1 MEWLS
6 CLKEAIAYMDD
17 NLLDINGP
25 EDVASHVSV
34 SSMYLQRGFQILTG
48 ITLGEYIRNR
58 KLYLAAVELC
68 SSPAS
73 VLDVALKYGYETQAS
88 FDKAFARFHGVTP
101 RDVKKGQG
109 SIRTFQKMS
118 VRIAVKGGFS
128 LPFRIEK
135 KGPLTFVGYQ
145 KAFDYEDCR
154 EAVGTWW
161 DEFRSHADEQPPY
174 AVQHH
179 VGEYGLC
186 FGDIGPVQF
195 NYVIAGLLSDAD
207 TAAGKDCPEGM
218 LVREVPAGEWA
229 VFECRRNE
237 LFQMCDKFWNEW
249 LPGNEEYELTDG
261 CVVEWYSQEDGFGPN
276 QRCALW
282 YPVKR
287 R

>member
-6 CLKEAIAYMDD
+6 CLKEAIAFMDD
-17 NLLDINGP
+17 NLLDINSP

-34 SSMYLQRGFQILTG
+34 SSMYLQKGFQILTG

-58 KLYLAAVELC
+58 KLYLAAVDLC
-68 SSPAS
+68 SSSAS

-88 FDKAFARFHGVTP
+88 FDRAFARFHGVTP

-109 SIRTFQKMS
+109 NIRTFQKMS

-135 KGPLTFVGYQ
+135 KAPLTFVGYQ
-145 KAFDYEDCR
+145 KAFDYEDSR
-154 EAVGTWW
+154 KATGKWW
-161 DEFRSHADEQPPY
+161 TEFRNHAGEQLPY
-174 AVQHH
+174 AVENN

-186 FGDIGPVQF
+186 FGDTGPVQF
-195 NYVIAGLLSDAD
+195 NYMIAGLSS
-207 TAAGKDCPEGM
+207 GKGCPDGM
-218 LVREVPAGEWA
+218 TVREVPACDWA
-229 VFECRRNE
+229 VFECRRSE
-237 LFQMCDKFWNEW
+237 LFQMSDRFWNEW

-261 CVVEWYSQEDGFGPN
+261 CVVEWYSPEDGFGPN

-287 R
+287 K